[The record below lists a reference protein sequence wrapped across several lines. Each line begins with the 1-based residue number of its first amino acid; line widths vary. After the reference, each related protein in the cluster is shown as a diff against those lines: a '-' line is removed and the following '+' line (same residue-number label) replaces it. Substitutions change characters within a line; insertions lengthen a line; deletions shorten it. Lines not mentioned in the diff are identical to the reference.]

1 MQMLYKEVEAILDDF
16 DFYKVQKAMI
26 ALNWTWA
33 STGAE
38 VPDVGDL
45 RRVARQL
52 LNQVYSALDVQDEFY
67 VSTGGFKASGRMFTR
82 SNKKYLQLEFIISSW
97 DNHND

>member
-1 MQMLYKEVEAILDDF
+1 MQVLYKEVETILDDF
-16 DFYKVQKAMI
+16 DFYRVQKAMQ

-38 VPDVGDL
+38 VPDIGDL

-52 LNQVYSALDVQDEFY
+52 LNQVYVALDVQDEFS
-67 VSTGGFKASGRMFTR
+67 VATGGFKAEGRMFTR
-82 SNKKYLQLEFIISSW
+82 SNKKYLRLDFIISTW
-97 DNHND
+97 DNYND

>member
-1 MQMLYKEVEAILDDF
+1 MQVLYKEVETILDDF
-16 DFYKVQKAMI
+16 DFYKVQKTMQ

-38 VPDVGDL
+38 VPDIGDL

-52 LNQVYSALDVQDEFY
+52 LNQVYVVLDVQDEFS
-67 VSTGGFKASGRMFTR
+67 VATGGFKAEGRMFTR
-82 SNKKYLQLEFIISSW
+82 SNKKYLRLDFIISSW
-97 DNHND
+97 DNYND